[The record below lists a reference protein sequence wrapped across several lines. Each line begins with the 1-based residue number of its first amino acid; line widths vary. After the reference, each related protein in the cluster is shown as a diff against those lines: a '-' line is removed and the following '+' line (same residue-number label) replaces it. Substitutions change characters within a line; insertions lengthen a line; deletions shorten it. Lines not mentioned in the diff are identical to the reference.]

1 MGITLACELPS
12 RRLRPPLWKYLICG
26 SVPVAL
32 NAFSFPLTSAI
43 QIGRRHYGFSIG
55 ARTLL
60 PHSVHD
66 PS

>member
-1 MGITLACELPS
+1 MARS
-12 RRLRPPLWKYLICG
+12 RPPFCNSRTPATPDFFFYD
-26 SVPVAL
+26 
-32 NAFSFPLTSAI
+32 
-43 QIGRRHYGFSIG
+43 FSIG